1 METDKLLDK
10 PFHPPGWYDFSI
22 SFGSYVQSKP
32 SEIDTLFTYS
42 PIMENTNE
50 HYSSYARFITCGNTN
65 LKTYRIV
72 NFGIMFVIFS
82 SISYVPYTYT
92 TIIINQDNNE
102 WVFIICMICM
112 VVFASY
118 RLSNGLVEF
127 EVEHIQQYD
136 NNIRCLKQKK
146 MNGIV

>member
-1 METDKLLDK
+1 M
-10 PFHPPGWYDFSI
+10 
-22 SFGSYVQSKP
+22 
-32 SEIDTLFTYS
+32 DTLFTYS
-42 PIMENTNE
+42 PIIENTNE

-65 LKTYRIV
+65 LETYRIV